1 MNGRLSIKLTLT
13 LWFTAFMAITAG
25 LCLGLILIT
34 SGQVPQKEA
43 ASRLDLTVRESISQV
58 GISQGNLS
66 LEPGFRFYRNEVY
79 LLLYNSSGA
88 MLTGQTPPDFPVDAA
103 LENGVTKE
111 VSGDGESFYIF
122 DLWIPS
128 GWEDGIWLRG
138 VTQSP
143 DGSQM
148 LGRIFTIFFLI
159 MPFIILFAAVGGY
172 LIARRALRP
181 IKQITQTAESISE
194 GRDLSRRL
202 GLKAGNDEVGR
213 LANAFD
219 QMSARLEQAFETEK
233 QFTSDASHE
242 LRTPTAVILAQCS
255 YMEKYADKPEDYQEG
270 VSVIR
275 RQAEKMSLLINQLL
289 DMTRLDFG
297 TRKLQTEDIDFSAFL
312 TVLCE
317 EEDTGLRGIRMET
330 QIAPGLHASIDPALF
345 ARVVQNL
352 LENARKYGRENGW
365 IQVTLRRED
374 AVFPHGRSDSRQG
387 KTPLQQNEAA
397 HPQNKATLRL
407 DIEDNGI
414 GISQEDLAR
423 IWQRFYQVNPSRESG
438 SGLGL
443 GLSMVRQIVQLHGGT
458 AEAESVLGKGS
469 CFTIRLP
476 LLESG
481 QEKASSEKSPPAAP
495 FS

>member
-1 MNGRLSIKLTLT
+1 
-13 LWFTAFMAITAG
+13 
-25 LCLGLILIT
+25 
-34 SGQVPQKEA
+34 
-43 ASRLDLTVRESISQV
+43 
-58 GISQGNLS
+58 
-66 LEPGFRFYRNEVY
+66 
-79 LLLYNSSGA
+79 
-88 MLTGQTPPDFPVDAA
+88 
-103 LENGVTKE
+103 
-111 VSGDGESFYIF
+111 
-122 DLWIPS
+122 
-128 GWEDGIWLRG
+128 
-138 VTQSP
+138 
-143 DGSQM
+143 
-148 LGRIFTIFFLI
+148 
-159 MPFIILFAAVGGY
+159 
-172 LIARRALRP
+172 
-181 IKQITQTAESISE
+181 
-194 GRDLSRRL
+194 
-202 GLKAGNDEVGR
+202 
-213 LANAFD
+213 
-219 QMSARLEQAFETEK
+219 
-233 QFTSDASHE
+233 
-242 LRTPTAVILAQCS
+242 
-255 YMEKYADKPEDYQEG
+255 MEKYADKPEDYQEG

-317 EEDTGLRGIRMET
+317 EEDTGLHGIRMET

-365 IQVTLRRED
+365 IQVTLQQEETAHHHKETARHHKET
-374 AVFPHGRSDSRQG
+374 AIQRS
-387 KTPLQQNEAA
+387 EAT
-397 HPQNKATLRL
+397 HPQNKAMLRL

-414 GISQEDLAR
+414 GISQEDLVR

-476 LLESG
+476 LWESG
-481 QEKASSEKSPPAAP
+481 QEKASSEKSPPAAS